1 MRGRVKIIFILFCF
15 SVVFAQKR
23 ILIRCDDIGL
33 CHSVNVA
40 AEKLVEAGI
49 RYSASVMTVCPWFE
63 EAVKVL
69 KDEKSVSVGVHLTL
83 TCEWKF
89 YKWGPIAGKYVV
101 PSLVNRDGYF
111 SPTVRD
117 FVGNNPVIREAEV
130 ELREQIKRAL
140 EAGLKIDYV
149 DYHMGAAI
157 ATPELQEL
165 VYKLAREYKVGIS
178 RCFGEVSHDNI
189 WGTPIELKLDSLIA
203 IVDNIN
209 DDKVH
214 LIVIH
219 PSMNYP
225 EMDMMEDI
233 NSELMYS
240 SEGKS
245 VVGEHRSAELEALLS
260 PKFREALKGN
270 NIKLINYRDLISE
283 VGLDSMKKPEDL
295 LKHYIVR

>member
-1 MRGRVKIIFILFCF
+1 
-15 SVVFAQKR
+15 
-23 ILIRCDDIGL
+23 
-33 CHSVNVA
+33 
-40 AEKLVEAGI
+40 
-49 RYSASVMTVCPWFE
+49 MTVCPWFE
-63 EAVKVL
+63 EAVKVV
-69 KDEKSVSVGVHLTL
+69 KDKENVSVGVHLTL

-111 SPTVRD
+111 FPTVRD
-117 FVGNNPVIREAEV
+117 FVGNNPVIREAEI

-149 DYHMGAAI
+149 DYHMG
-157 ATPELQEL
+157 
-165 VYKLAREYKVGIS
+165 
-178 RCFGEVSHDNI
+178 NI